1 MDTMINTS
9 ESASP
14 SIQWAPGT
22 RPAFI
27 ARDVLIARDRA
38 LAALMRR
45 AQSGSEGAYAQL
57 LQELP
62 PIIGRMIRRQL
73 AGASPSDQEDLLQEV
88 LMSVHAA
95 RASYDAGRPFM
106 PWLKA
111 IVVNRAIDFL
121 RRQRRHA
128 SGQALTDE
136 MAAVIADDSAPD
148 VVTRYDAVDALQKA
162 IRALPAGQR
171 SAIELL
177 KLKEMSLREAA
188 ATTGMSVSAL
198 KASVHR
204 AVRTLRVSLAPYQ
217 VA

>member
-1 MDTMINTS
+1 METTITITTA
-9 ESASP
+9 ETAAG
-14 SIQWAPGT
+14 SIRWAGD
-22 RPAFI
+22 R
-27 ARDVLIARDRA
+27 RQSLIDRDRA
-38 LAALMRR
+38 LATLMQR

-57 LQELP
+57 LQELT
-62 PIIGRMIRRQL
+62 PIIGRMIRRQM
-73 AGASPSDQEDLLQEV
+73 AVASPSDQEDVLQEV
-88 LMSVHAA
+88 LLSLHAA
-95 RASYDAGRPFM
+95 RVSYDPSRPFM
-106 PWLKA
+106 PWLKT
-111 IVVNRAIDFL
+111 IVVNRAIDFA
-121 RRQRRHA
+121 RRHKRHA

-136 MAAVIADDSAPD
+136 MVADLADDSTSDAA
-148 VVTRYDAVDALQKA
+148 TRYDAVDALQKA

-177 KLKEMSLREAA
+177 KLREMSLREAA